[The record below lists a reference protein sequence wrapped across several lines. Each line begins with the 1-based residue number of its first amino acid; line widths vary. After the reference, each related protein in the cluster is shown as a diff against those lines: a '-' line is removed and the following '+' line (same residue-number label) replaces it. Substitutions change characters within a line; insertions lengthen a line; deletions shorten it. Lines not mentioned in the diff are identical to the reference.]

1 MHALP
6 PVPSASVVVQG
17 HNDPPLMQPAGND
30 SGSTSREPEDDRR
43 RAAIV
48 WLSRL
53 RIDLPRCIVRV
64 ATALSTQDW
73 NTCFFR
79 LFLLGR

>member
-17 HNDPPLMQPAGND
+17 HNDPPLMQPGND
-30 SGSTSREPEDDRR
+30 SDSTSREPEDDRR